1 MLSQLEH
8 QQILAAAEGSPE
20 RARRALVS
28 LDARAEVDDNPD
40 LVAALQDIAAS
51 PHATGTVAAPIEATL
66 SGPEKAAAKRPPRAK
81 S

>member
-1 MLSQLEH
+1 MLSQLES
-8 QQILAAAEGSPE
+8 QQILTAAEGSPE

-28 LDARAEVDDNPD
+28 LDARAETDDNAE
-40 LVAALQDIAAS
+40 LVNSLRSIADS

-66 SGPEKAAAKRPPRAK
+66 SGPEKAAPRRPAKK